1 MSECAAAAA
10 SAEPGVKRDGEG
22 EANSGGERR
31 DVRAAASR
39 DELLHNGWRDGGAV
53 AVRGAWGDG
62 GVYPGLGL
70 RPNRAEFRRW
80 PSGDINAERAA
91 DTGPLC

>member
-10 SAEPGVKRDGEG
+10 AEPGVKRDGEG
-22 EANSGGERR
+22 EANSRGERR
-31 DVRAAASR
+31 DVRAAAGR

-53 AVRGAWGDG
+53 AVRGAGEG
-62 GVYPGLGL
+62 GGRVYPGLGL
-70 RPNRAEFRRW
+70 RLNRAEFRRW